1 MTDKLAVSTADVV
14 GPPLHGTIAVS
25 PLGPAGVPGKP
36 NVATLAS
43 PNSGGNKALAKTPA
57 TLAANSPLW
66 HELDKMQEQ
75 MASERKL
82 HIIAGT
88 ASLVSVGMSVM
99 YFLWAVRAGSVLSSL
114 LSSMPAWK
122 LVDPLP
128 ILDQFASKRRMKID
142 GSGDDMTEDDETL
155 ESMVDGPRKAA

>member
-1 MTDKLAVSTADVV
+1 
-14 GPPLHGTIAVS
+14 
-25 PLGPAGVPGKP
+25 
-36 NVATLAS
+36 
-43 PNSGGNKALAKTPA
+43 
-57 TLAANSPLW
+57 
-66 HELDKMQEQ
+66 MQEQ
-75 MASERKL
+75 MTAERKL

-128 ILDQFASKRRMKID
+128 ILDQFAGGKRGK
-142 GSGDDMTEDDETL
+142 GEGDEEDETL
-155 ESMVDGPRKAA
+155 ESMVDSERKAA